1 MTAPLGP
8 APLGS
13 VTLRRAVPGDAVGI
27 AETFVESW
35 QATYPGLVPDRV
47 LVRMSK
53 ESQARYWE
61 GVTARRL
68 GDDFVLVAVNARGRV
83 LGFGSAGPDRDGTP
97 HRGEVQTLY
106 LRPDFQGRGLG
117 RTLLDG
123 LLAELNER
131 GFADAIV
138 WVLAGNP
145 ARFFYE
151 RLGGRKMQERS
162 ETLWGAP
169 LAQIGYHWP
178 DLEARFARRRAGG
191 QRPEQA

>member
-1 MTAPLGP
+1 MTPPLGP

-13 VTLRRAVPGDAVGI
+13 VTLRRAVPGDAIGI
-27 AETFVESW
+27 ADTFVETW

-61 GVTARRL
+61 GVTANRL
-68 GDDFVLVAVNARGRV
+68 GDDFVIVAVNARGRV

-97 HRGEVQTLY
+97 HRGEIQTLY

-117 RTLLDG
+117 RALIDG
-123 LLAELNER
+123 LLGELRER

-151 RLGGRKMQERS
+151 RVGGRKVQERS
-162 ETLWGAP
+162 ETLWNEKLP
-169 LAQIGYHWP
+169 QIGYLWP
-178 DLEARFARRRAGG
+178 DLEARFAARQADDE
-191 QRPEQA
+191 RPERA